1 MRILGSPEIFL
12 FVLKEFLKK
21 KFELLTGSKLYRN
34 SLPPGTCLTHDIK
47 RLSYSP
53 IREVWDVGAHQGETA
68 LTFAQSF
75 PQSTIRSFEPVTQN
89 YQLLEKNCSGL
100 KNFCAYQFAFGERNK
115 SAKIHLQDASVTHSL
130 RDDLNQPNQ
139 QDLDS
144 EDIEVRTIDSV
155 VSDFSCPSID
165 LLKIDVEGYE
175 LKLLEGSQKCLRD
188 KRINFIFIETGLD
201 KRFNSIESL
210 VNFLSPYGYLPYAFY
225 EQTPH
230 WTGRQNLWYWNT
242 LFARESLL

>member
-1 MRILGSPEIFL
+1 M
-12 FVLKEFLKK
+12 KELLKK
-21 KFELLTGSKLYRN
+21 KFEQLTGSRLYRN
-34 SLPPGTCLTHDIK
+34 SLPRGTCLIHDIK
-47 RLSYSP
+47 WLSHSP
-53 IREVWDVGAHQGETA
+53 VKEVWDVGAHQGETA

-75 PQSTIRSFEPVTQN
+75 PQSTIRSFEPVAQN
-89 YQLLEKNCSGL
+89 YQILQKNCTSL
-100 KNFCAYQFAFGERNK
+100 KNFRAYQFAFGEANK

-130 RDDLNQPNQ
+130 RDDLNQSTKEG
-139 QDLDS
+139 LVS

-155 VSDFSCPSID
+155 ISDFSCLCID

-175 LKLLEGSQKCLRD
+175 LKLLEGSKKCLLN
-188 KRINFIFIETGLD
+188 KQINFIFVETGLD
-201 KRFNSIESL
+201 NRFNSIESL
-210 VNFLSPYGYLPYAFY
+210 VNFLSPFGYLPYAFY

>member
-1 MRILGSPEIFL
+1 MSGHTKMKLNSPSPKAFL
-12 FVLKEFLKK
+12 NRRSEVLNPSLKIINSFK
-21 KFELLTGSKLYRN
+21 K
-34 SLPPGTCLTHDIK
+34 
-47 RLSYSP
+47 
-53 IREVWDVGAHQGETA
+53 TA
-68 LTFAQSF
+68 LKS
-75 PQSTIRSFEPVTQN
+75 
-89 YQLLEKNCSGL
+89 
-100 KNFCAYQFAFGERNK
+100 FCAYQFAFGETNK

-155 VSDFSCPSID
+155 VSDFSFTSID

-175 LKLLEGSQKCLRD
+175 LKLLEGSKKCLRD

-201 KRFNSIESL
+201 NRFNSIESL
-210 VNFLSPYGYLPYAFY
+210 VNFLSPFGYLPYAFY

>member
-1 MRILGSPEIFL
+1 M
-12 FVLKEFLKK
+12 KEFLKN
-21 KFELLTGSKLYRN
+21 KFEQLTGSKLYRN
-34 SLPPGTCLTHDIK
+34 SLPRGTCLTLDIK
-47 RLSYSP
+47 RLSHSP
-53 IREVWDVGAHQGETA
+53 IKEVWDVGAHQGETA
-68 LTFAQSF
+68 LAFAQSF

-89 YQLLEKNCSGL
+89 YQLLQKNCSGL
-100 KNFCAYQFAFGERNK
+100 KNFCAYQFALGEVNK

-130 RDDLNQPNQ
+130 RDDLNQPSRPTREG
-139 QDLDS
+139 LDS

-155 VSDFSCPSID
+155 VSDFSYPSID

-175 LKLLEGSQKCLRD
+175 LKLLEGSKKCLRD
-188 KRINFIFIETGLD
+188 KRINFIFTETGLD
-201 KRFNSIESL
+201 NRFNSIESL
-210 VNFLSPYGYLPYAFY
+210 VNFLSPFGYLPYAFY